1 MKILIDTREQGPWGI
16 TSTRKSRAYDYYLGK
31 GYDCEIRQLEFGDYL
46 FNNQVV
52 FEYKLIDD
60 LMSSITNGRLFDECV
75 NQTVTYPY
83 SYLIVEGNL
92 QDYILDS
99 WESYIVRKQY
109 SYDYQKYIK
118 STYARYEG
126 AIRRVQTICPVIYA
140 ASESV
145 AFQEMLLQAQ
155 KCCESR
161 YYGSEVKNLVKSAS
175 AVDSV
180 LCSVKGVSDKKAKLI
195 KETLNIKRLH
205 DLINCSVKDFNK
217 VKSIGE
223 ITANNIYSFIHEGD
237 GKLEKE

>member
-1 MKILIDTREQGPWGI
+1 MKIIVDTREHGPRGL
-16 TSTRKSRAYDYYLGK
+16 TSTRKSRAQEYYSAK
-31 GYDCEIRQLEFGDYL
+31 GYDCEIKQLTYGDYL

-60 LMSSITNGRLFDECV
+60 LMKSITNGRLFDECV

-92 QDYILDS
+92 QDYILDT

-109 SYDYQKYIK
+109 MFDYNKFIK
-118 STYARYEG
+118 STYSRYEG

-155 KCCESR
+155 KCCESKS
-161 YYGSEVKNLVKSAS
+161 YGSEVKNIVKSAS

-195 KETLNIKRLH
+195 KETLKIKSLT
-205 DLINCSVKDFNK
+205 DLIEATIEDFNK

-223 ITANNIYSFIHEGD
+223 ITANNLYEFIH
-237 GKLEKE
+237 KKED

>member
-1 MKILIDTREQGPWGI
+1 MRIIVDTREHGPHGL
-16 TSTRKSRAYDYYLGK
+16 TSTRKSRAQEYYSSK

-60 LMSSITNGRLFDECV
+60 LMKSITNGRLFDECV

-92 QDYILDS
+92 QDYILDT
-99 WESYIVRKQY
+99 WESYNVRKQY
-109 SYDYQKYIK
+109 MFDYNKFIK
-118 STYARYEG
+118 STYSRYEG

-155 KCCESR
+155 KCCESKV
-161 YYGSEVKNLVKSAS
+161 YGSEVKNLVKSAS

-195 KETLNIKRLH
+195 KETLSIRSLS
-205 DLINCSVKDFNK
+205 DLINQEVKDFNK
-217 VKSIGE
+217 VKSIWE
-223 ITANNIYSFIHEGD
+223 ITANNIYEFIH
-237 GKLEKE
+237 KKED

>member
-1 MKILIDTREQGPWGI
+1 MILVDSREHGPHGL
-16 TSTRKSRAYDYYLGK
+16 TSTRKSRAQEYYSSK

-60 LMSSITNGRLFDECV
+60 LMKSITNGRLFDECV

-109 SYDYQKYIK
+109 MFDYNKFIK
-118 STYARYEG
+118 STYSRYEG

-155 KCCESR
+155 KCCESKV
-161 YYGSEVKNLVKSAS
+161 YGSEVKNLVKSAS

-195 KETLNIKRLH
+195 KETLKIKSLT
-205 DLINCSVKDFNK
+205 DLMGATIEDFNK

-223 ITANNIYSFIHEGD
+223 ITANNIYEFIHKGD
-237 GKLEKE
+237 DELEKE

>member
-1 MKILIDTREQGPWGI
+1 MRIIVDTREHGPHGL
-16 TSTRKSRAYDYYLGK
+16 TSTRKSRAQEYYSSK
-31 GYDCEIRQLEFGDYL
+31 GYDCEIRQLTYGDYL

-60 LMSSITNGRLFDECV
+60 LMKSITNGRLFDECV

-109 SYDYQKYIK
+109 MFDYNKFIK
-118 STYARYEG
+118 STYSRYEG

-155 KCCESR
+155 KCCESKH
-161 YYGSEVKNLVKSAS
+161 YGSEAKSLLKSAS

-180 LCSVKGVSDKKAKLI
+180 LCSVKGVSSKKAKLI
-195 KETLNIKRLH
+195 KETLNIKNLN

-223 ITANNIYSFIHEGD
+223 ITANNIYSFIH
-237 GKLEKE
+237 KKED

>member
-1 MKILIDTREQGPWGI
+1 MRIIVDTHEHGPHGL
-16 TSTRKSRAYDYYLGK
+16 TSTRKSRAQEYYSSK
-31 GYDCEIRQLEFGDYL
+31 GYDCEIRQLTFGDYL

-60 LMSSITNGRLFDECV
+60 LMKSITNGRLFDECV

-92 QDYILDS
+92 QDYILDT

-109 SYDYQKYIK
+109 MFDYNKFIK
-118 STYARYEG
+118 STYSRYEG

-155 KCCESR
+155 KCCESKH
-161 YYGSEVKNLVKSAS
+161 YGSEAKSLLKSAS

-180 LCSVKGVSDKKAKLI
+180 LCSVKGVSSKKAKLI
-195 KETLNIKRLH
+195 KETLHIKNLN

-223 ITANNIYSFIHEGD
+223 ITANNIYSFIH
-237 GKLEKE
+237 KKED

>member
-1 MKILIDTREQGPWGI
+1 MKIIVDTREHGQHGL
-16 TSTRKSRAYDYYLGK
+16 TSTRKSRAQEYYSSK

-60 LMSSITNGRLFDECV
+60 LMKSITNGRLFDECV

-109 SYDYQKYIK
+109 TYDYQKYII

-180 LCSVKGVSDKKAKLI
+180 LCSVKGVSVKKAKLI
-195 KETLNIKRLH
+195 KETLSIRSLS
-205 DLINCSVKDFNK
+205 DLSNQEVKDFNK
-217 VKSIGE
+217 VKGIGE
-223 ITANNIYSFIHEGD
+223 KTSANIYEFIHKGD

>member
-1 MKILIDTREQGPWGI
+1 MRIIVDTREHGPRGL
-16 TSTRKSRAYDYYLGK
+16 TSTRKSRAQEYYSAK
-31 GYDCEIRQLEFGDYL
+31 GYDCEIRQLTYGDYL

-92 QDYILDS
+92 QDYILDT

-109 SYDYQKYIK
+109 MFDYNKFIK
-118 STYARYEG
+118 STYSRYEG

-155 KCCESR
+155 KCCESKH
-161 YYGSEVKNLVKSAS
+161 YGSEAKSLLKSAS

-180 LCSVKGVSDKKAKLI
+180 LCSVKGVSSKKAKLI
-195 KETLNIKRLH
+195 KETLHIKNLN

-223 ITANNIYSFIHEGD
+223 ITANNIYSFIH
-237 GKLEKE
+237 KKED

>member
-1 MKILIDTREQGPWGI
+1 MMILVDSREHGPRGL
-16 TSTRKSRAYDYYLGK
+16 TSTRKSRAKDYYSSK
-31 GYDCEIRQLEFGDYL
+31 GYDCRIKQLTYGDYL

-60 LMSSITNGRLFDECV
+60 LMKSITNGRLFDECV

-83 SYLIVEGNL
+83 SYLIVEGDL

-99 WESYIVRKQY
+99 WESYNVRKQY
-109 SYDYQKYIK
+109 MFDYNKFIK
-118 STYARYEG
+118 SAYSRYEG

-140 ASESV
+140 SSESV

-161 YYGSEVKNLVKSAS
+161 YYGSESKNLVKSAS

-195 KETLNIKRLH
+195 KETLGIHCLS
-205 DLINCSVKDFNK
+205 DLIGQEVKDFNK

-223 ITANNIYSFIHEGD
+223 ITANNIYEFIHKRED
-237 GKLEKE
+237 

>member
-1 MKILIDTREQGPWGI
+1 MRIIVDTREHGPRGL
-16 TSTRKSRAYDYYLGK
+16 TSTRKSRAQEYYSAK
-31 GYDCEIRQLEFGDYL
+31 GYDCEIKQLTYGDYL

-92 QDYILDS
+92 QDYILDT

-109 SYDYQKYIK
+109 MFDYNKFIK
-118 STYARYEG
+118 STYSRYEG

-155 KCCESR
+155 KCCESKH
-161 YYGSEVKNLVKSAS
+161 YGSEAKSLLKSAS

-180 LCSVKGVSDKKAKLI
+180 LCSVKGVSSKKAKLI
-195 KETLNIKRLH
+195 KETLHIKNLN

-223 ITANNIYSFIHEGD
+223 ITANNLYEFIH
-237 GKLEKE
+237 KKED

>member
-1 MKILIDTREQGPWGI
+1 MKIIVDTREHGPHGL
-16 TSTRKSRAYDYYLGK
+16 TSTRKSRAQEYYSSK

-60 LMSSITNGRLFDECV
+60 LMKSITNGRLFDECV

-83 SYLIVEGNL
+83 SYLIVEGDL

-109 SYDYQKYIK
+109 TYDYQKYIK
-118 STYARYEG
+118 STYSRYEG

-155 KCCESR
+155 KCCESKV
-161 YYGSEVKNLVKSAS
+161 YGSEVKNLVKSAS

-195 KETLNIKRLH
+195 KETLKIKSLT
-205 DLINCSVKDFNK
+205 DLMGATIEDFNK

-223 ITANNIYSFIHEGD
+223 ITANNLYEFIHKVED
-237 GKLEKE
+237 

>member
-1 MKILIDTREQGPWGI
+1 MRIIVDTREHGPRGL
-16 TSTRKSRAYDYYLGK
+16 TSTRKSRAQEYYSAK
-31 GYDCEIRQLEFGDYL
+31 GYDCEIKQLTYGDYL

-92 QDYILDS
+92 QDYILDT

-109 SYDYQKYIK
+109 MFDYNKFIK
-118 STYARYEG
+118 STYSRYEG

-155 KCCESR
+155 KCCESKH
-161 YYGSEVKNLVKSAS
+161 YGSEAKSLLKSAS

-180 LCSVKGVSDKKAKLI
+180 LCSVKGVSSKKAKLI
-195 KETLNIKRLH
+195 KETLKIKSLT
-205 DLINCSVKDFNK
+205 DLIEATIEDFNK

-223 ITANNIYSFIHEGD
+223 ITANNLYEFIH
-237 GKLEKE
+237 KKED

>member
-1 MKILIDTREQGPWGI
+1 MRIIVDTREHGPRGL
-16 TSTRKSRAYDYYLGK
+16 TSTRKSRAQEYYSAK
-31 GYDCEIRQLEFGDYL
+31 GYDCEIKQLTYGDYL

-92 QDYILDS
+92 QDYILDT

-109 SYDYQKYIK
+109 MFDYNKFIK
-118 STYARYEG
+118 ATYSRYEG

-155 KCCESR
+155 KCCESKH
-161 YYGSEVKNLVKSAS
+161 YGSEAKSLLKSAS

-180 LCSVKGVSDKKAKLI
+180 LCSVKGVSSKKAKLI
-195 KETLNIKRLH
+195 KETLHIKNLN

-223 ITANNIYSFIHEGD
+223 ITANNIYSFIH
-237 GKLEKE
+237 KKED

>member
-1 MKILIDTREQGPWGI
+1 MKIIVDTREHGPHGL
-16 TSTRKSRAYDYYLGK
+16 TSTRKSRAQEYYSSK
-31 GYDCEIRQLEFGDYL
+31 GYDCEIQQLTYGDYL

-60 LMSSITNGRLFDECV
+60 LMKSITNGRLFDECV

-109 SYDYQKYIK
+109 TYDYQKYIK

-155 KCCESR
+155 KCCESKV
-161 YYGSEVKNLVKSAS
+161 YGSEVKNL
-175 AVDSV
+175 
-180 LCSVKGVSDKKAKLI
+180 
-195 KETLNIKRLH
+195 
-205 DLINCSVKDFNK
+205 
-217 VKSIGE
+217 
-223 ITANNIYSFIHEGD
+223 
-237 GKLEKE
+237 

>member
-1 MKILIDTREQGPWGI
+1 MKIIVDTREHGPHGL
-16 TSTRKSRAYDYYLGK
+16 TSTRKSRAQEYYSTK
-31 GYDCEIRQLEFGDYL
+31 GYDCRIRQLTYGDYL

-60 LMSSITNGRLFDECV
+60 LMKSITNGRLFDECV
-75 NQTVTYPY
+75 NQTITYPY

-92 QDYILDS
+92 QDYILDT

-109 SYDYQKYIK
+109 TYDYQKYIK
-118 STYARYEG
+118 STYSRYEG

-155 KCCESR
+155 KCCESKV
-161 YYGSEVKNLVKSAS
+161 YGSAVKNLVKSAS

-195 KETLNIKRLH
+195 KETLKIKSLT
-205 DLINCSVKDFNK
+205 DLIGATIEDFNK

-223 ITANNIYSFIHEGD
+223 ITANNIYSFIHNVED
-237 GKLEKE
+237 

>member
-1 MKILIDTREQGPWGI
+1 MRIIVDTREHGPRGL
-16 TSTRKSRAYDYYLGK
+16 TSTRKSRAQDYYSTK
-31 GYDCEIRQLEFGDYL
+31 GYDCEIKQLTYGDYL
-46 FNNQVV
+46 FNDQVV

-60 LMSSITNGRLFDECV
+60 LMKSITNSRLFDECV

-83 SYLIVEGNL
+83 SYLIVEGDL

-155 KCCESR
+155 KCCESKH
-161 YYGSEVKNLVKSAS
+161 YGSEVKNMVKSAS

-180 LCSVKGVSDKKAKLI
+180 LCSVKGVSDKKARTI
-195 KETLNIKRLH
+195 KETLNIKNLN

-217 VKSIGE
+217 VRGIGE
-223 ITANNIYSFIHEGD
+223 KSSLNIYEFIH
-237 GKLEKE
+237 KKED

>member
-1 MKILIDTREQGPWGI
+1 MKIIIDTREHGPRGL
-16 TSTRKSRAYDYYLGK
+16 TSTRKSRARDYYSTK
-31 GYDCEIRQLEFGDYL
+31 GYDCEIQQLEFGDYL

-60 LMSSITNGRLFDECV
+60 LMKSITNGRLFDECV

-83 SYLIVEGNL
+83 SYLIVEGDL

-109 SYDYQKYIK
+109 MFDYNKFIK
-118 STYARYEG
+118 STYSRYEG

-155 KCCESR
+155 KCCESKT
-161 YYGSEVKNLVKSAS
+161 YGSEVKNIVKSAS

-180 LCSVKGVSDKKAKLI
+180 LCSVKGVSSKKAKLI
-195 KETLNIKRLH
+195 KETLKIKSLT
-205 DLINCSVKDFNK
+205 DLMEATVEDFNK

-223 ITANNIYSFIHEGD
+223 ITANNLYEFIHKGD

>member
-1 MKILIDTREQGPWGI
+1 MRIIVDTREHGPHGL
-16 TSTRKSRAYDYYLGK
+16 TSTRKSRAQEYYSSK

-60 LMSSITNGRLFDECV
+60 LMKSITNGRLFDECV

-109 SYDYQKYIK
+109 MFDYNKFIK
-118 STYARYEG
+118 STYSRYEG

-140 ASESV
+140 SSESV

-155 KCCESR
+155 KCCESKS
-161 YYGSEVKNLVKSAS
+161 YGSEVKNIVKSAS

-195 KETLNIKRLH
+195 KETLKIKSLT
-205 DLINCSVKDFNK
+205 DLIEATIEDFNK

-223 ITANNIYSFIHEGD
+223 ITANNLYEFIH
-237 GKLEKE
+237 KKED

>member
-1 MKILIDTREQGPWGI
+1 MRIIVDTREHGPHGL
-16 TSTRKSRAYDYYLGK
+16 TSTRKSRAQEYYSSK

-60 LMSSITNGRLFDECV
+60 LMKSITNGRLFDECV

-109 SYDYQKYIK
+109 TYDYQKYIK

-140 ASESV
+140 PSESV

-195 KETLNIKRLH
+195 KETLGITNLI
-205 DLINCSVKDFNK
+205 DLVDCSVEDFTS
-217 VKSIGE
+217 VKGISKK
-223 ITANNIYSFIHEGD
+223 TATNLHHFIHEGEL
-237 GKLEKE
+237 GEI

>member
-1 MKILIDTREQGPWGI
+1 MRIIVDTREHGPRGL
-16 TSTRKSRAYDYYLGK
+16 TSTRKSRAQEYYSAK
-31 GYDCEIRQLEFGDYL
+31 GYDCEIKQLTYGDYL

-75 NQTVTYPY
+75 NQAVTYPY

-92 QDYILDS
+92 QDYILDT

-109 SYDYQKYIK
+109 MFDYNKFIK
-118 STYARYEG
+118 STYSRYEG

-155 KCCESR
+155 KCCESKH
-161 YYGSEVKNLVKSAS
+161 YGSEAKSLLKSAS

-180 LCSVKGVSDKKAKLI
+180 LCSVKGVSSKKAKLI
-195 KETLNIKRLH
+195 KETLHIKNLN

-223 ITANNIYSFIHEGD
+223 ITANNIYSFIH
-237 GKLEKE
+237 KKED

>member
-1 MKILIDTREQGPWGI
+1 MKIIIDTREHGPHGL
-16 TSTRKSRAYDYYLGK
+16 TSTRKSRAQEYYSTK
-31 GYDCEIRQLEFGDYL
+31 GYDCEIRQLTYGDYL

-60 LMSSITNGRLFDECV
+60 LMKSITNGRLFDECV

-83 SYLIVEGNL
+83 SYLIVEGDL

-99 WESYIVRKQY
+99 WESYNVRKQY
-109 SYDYQKYIK
+109 MFDYNKFIK

-161 YYGSEVKNLVKSAS
+161 YYGSEAKSLLKSAS

-180 LCSVKGVSDKKAKLI
+180 LCSVKGVSSKKAKLI
-195 KETLNIKRLH
+195 KETLKIKSLT
-205 DLINCSVKDFNK
+205 DLMEATIEDFNK

-223 ITANNIYSFIHEGD
+223 ITANNLYEFIH
-237 GKLEKE
+237 KKED

>member
-1 MKILIDTREQGPWGI
+1 MKIIVDTREHGPRGL
-16 TSTRKSRAYDYYLGK
+16 TSTRKSRARDYYQGK
-31 GYDCEIRQLEFGDYL
+31 GYDCRIKQLTYGDYL

-60 LMSSITNGRLFDECV
+60 LMKSITNGRLFDECV

-83 SYLIVEGNL
+83 SYLIVEGDL

-109 SYDYQKYIK
+109 TYDYQKYIK

-140 ASESV
+140 SSESV

-155 KCCESR
+155 KCCESKV
-161 YYGSEVKNLVKSAS
+161 YGSEVKNLVKSAS

-195 KETLNIKRLH
+195 KETLKIKSLT
-205 DLINCSVKDFNK
+205 DLIGATIEDFNK

-223 ITANNIYSFIHEGD
+223 ITANNLYEFIHKVE
-237 GKLEKE
+237 E

>member
-1 MKILIDTREQGPWGI
+1 MRIIVDTREHGPHGL
-16 TSTRKSRAYDYYLGK
+16 TSTRKSRAQEYYSSK
-31 GYDCEIRQLEFGDYL
+31 GYDCEIRQLTYGDYL

-60 LMSSITNGRLFDECV
+60 LMKSITNGRLFDECV

-109 SYDYQKYIK
+109 MFDYNKFIK
-118 STYARYEG
+118 STYSMYEG

-155 KCCESR
+155 KCCESKH
-161 YYGSEVKNLVKSAS
+161 YGSEAKSLLKSAS

-180 LCSVKGVSDKKAKLI
+180 LCSVKGVSSKKAKLI
-195 KETLNIKRLH
+195 KETLHIKNLN

-223 ITANNIYSFIHEGD
+223 ITANNIYSFIH
-237 GKLEKE
+237 KKED

>member
-1 MKILIDTREQGPWGI
+1 MILVDSREHGPHGLA
-16 TSTRKSRAYDYYLGK
+16 STRKSRAQEYYSTK
-31 GYDCEIRQLEFGDYL
+31 GYDCEIRQLTYGDYL

-60 LMSSITNGRLFDECV
+60 LMKSITNGRLFDECV

-83 SYLIVEGNL
+83 SYLIVEGDL

-109 SYDYQKYIK
+109 TYDYQKYIK

-140 ASESV
+140 SSESV

-195 KETLNIKRLH
+195 KETLNIKNLN

-223 ITANNIYSFIHEGD
+223 ITANNIYSFIHNVED
-237 GKLEKE
+237 

>member
-1 MKILIDTREQGPWGI
+1 MKIIVDTREHGPRGL
-16 TSTRKSRAYDYYLGK
+16 TSTRKSRAQEYYSTK
-31 GYDCEIRQLEFGDYL
+31 GYDCEIRQLTYGDYL

-60 LMSSITNGRLFDECV
+60 LMKSITNGRLFDECV

-109 SYDYQKYIK
+109 TYDYQKYIK

-140 ASESV
+140 SSESV

-155 KCCESR
+155 KCCESKT
-161 YYGSEVKNLVKSAS
+161 YGSEVKNLVKSAS

-217 VKSIGE
+217 VRGIGE
-223 ITANNIYSFIHEGD
+223 KSSLNIYEFIH
-237 GKLEKE
+237 KKED

>member
-1 MKILIDTREQGPWGI
+1 MKIIVDTREHGPHGL
-16 TSTRKSRAYDYYLGK
+16 TSTRKSRAQDYYQGK
-31 GYDCEIRQLEFGDYL
+31 GYDCEIQQLEFGDYL

-60 LMSSITNGRLFDECV
+60 LMKSITNGRLFDECV

-92 QDYILDS
+92 QDYILDT

-109 SYDYQKYIK
+109 TYDYQKYIK

-155 KCCESR
+155 KCCESKV
-161 YYGSEVKNLVKSAS
+161 YGSEVKNLVKSAS

-180 LCSVKGVSDKKAKLI
+180 LCSVKGVSDKKATLI
-195 KETLNIKRLH
+195 KETLSIRSLS
-205 DLINCSVKDFNK
+205 DLINQEVKDLNK
-217 VKSIGE
+217 VKGIGE
-223 ITANNIYSFIHEGD
+223 KTSANIYEFIHKGD

>member
-1 MKILIDTREQGPWGI
+1 MRIIVDTREHGPRGL
-16 TSTRKSRAYDYYLGK
+16 TSTRKSRAQEYYSAK
-31 GYDCEIRQLEFGDYL
+31 GYDCEIKQLTYGDYL

-109 SYDYQKYIK
+109 MFDYNKFIK
-118 STYARYEG
+118 STYSRYEG

-155 KCCESR
+155 KCCESKH
-161 YYGSEVKNLVKSAS
+161 YGSEAKSLLKSAS

-180 LCSVKGVSDKKAKLI
+180 LCSVKGVSSKKAKLI
-195 KETLNIKRLH
+195 KETLHIKNLN

-223 ITANNIYSFIHEGD
+223 ITANNIYSFIH
-237 GKLEKE
+237 KKED

>member
-1 MKILIDTREQGPWGI
+1 MKIIIDTREHGPRGL
-16 TSTRKSRAYDYYLGK
+16 TSTRKSRAQEYYSAK
-31 GYDCEIRQLEFGDYL
+31 GYDCEIRQLTYGDYL

-60 LMSSITNGRLFDECV
+60 LMKSITNGRLFDECV

-109 SYDYQKYIK
+109 MFDYNKFIK
-118 STYARYEG
+118 STYSRYEG

-155 KCCESR
+155 KCCESKH
-161 YYGSEVKNLVKSAS
+161 YGSEAKSLLKSAS

-180 LCSVKGVSDKKAKLI
+180 LCSVKGVSSKKAKLI
-195 KETLNIKRLH
+195 KETLHIKNLN

-223 ITANNIYSFIHEGD
+223 ITANNIYSFIH
-237 GKLEKE
+237 KKED

>member
-1 MKILIDTREQGPWGI
+1 MRIIVDTREHGPRGL
-16 TSTRKSRAYDYYLGK
+16 TSTRKSRAQEYYSAK
-31 GYDCEIRQLEFGDYL
+31 GYDCEIKQLTYGDYL

-109 SYDYQKYIK
+109 MFDYNKFIK
-118 STYARYEG
+118 STYSRYEG

-140 ASESV
+140 ASECV

-155 KCCESR
+155 KCCESKH
-161 YYGSEVKNLVKSAS
+161 YGSEAKSLLKSAS

-180 LCSVKGVSDKKAKLI
+180 LCSVKGVSSKKAKLI
-195 KETLNIKRLH
+195 KETLHIKNLN

-223 ITANNIYSFIHEGD
+223 ITANNIYSFIH
-237 GKLEKE
+237 KKED

>member
-1 MKILIDTREQGPWGI
+1 MDILIDTREHGPRGL
-16 TSTRKSRAYDYYLGK
+16 TSTRKSRAQDYYQGK
-31 GYDCEIRQLEFGDYL
+31 GYDCEIQQLEFGDYL
-46 FNNQVV
+46 FNDQVV

-60 LMSSITNGRLFDECV
+60 LMKSITNGRLFDECV

-83 SYLIVEGNL
+83 SYLIVEGDL

-109 SYDYQKYIK
+109 GYDYQKYIK

-155 KCCESR
+155 KCLEFKH
-161 YYGSEVKNLVKSAS
+161 YGSEAKSLLKSAS

-180 LCSVKGVSDKKAKLI
+180 LCSIKGVSDKKARMI

-205 DLINCSVKDFNK
+205 DLINCSVEDFNK
-217 VKSIGE
+217 VRGIGE
-223 ITANNIYSFIHEGD
+223 KSSHNIYEFIH
-237 GKLEKE
+237 KKED

>member
-1 MKILIDTREQGPWGI
+1 MK
-16 TSTRKSRAYDYYLGK
+16 
-31 GYDCEIRQLEFGDYL
+31 
-46 FNNQVV
+46 
-52 FEYKLIDD
+52 
-60 LMSSITNGRLFDECV
+60 SITNGRLFDECV

-92 QDYILDS
+92 QDYILDA

-109 SYDYQKYIK
+109 MFDYNKFIK
-118 STYARYEG
+118 SSYSRYEG

-155 KCCESR
+155 KCCESKV
-161 YYGSEVKNLVKSAS
+161 YGSEAKSLLKSAS

-180 LCSVKGVSDKKAKLI
+180 LCSVKGVSSKKAKLI
-195 KETLNIKRLH
+195 KETLKIKSLT
-205 DLINCSVKDFNK
+205 DLMEATIEDFNK

-223 ITANNIYSFIHEGD
+223 ITANNLYEFIH
-237 GKLEKE
+237 KKED

>member
-1 MKILIDTREQGPWGI
+1 MRILIDTREHGPHGL
-16 TSTRKSRAYDYYLGK
+16 TSTRKSRAQEYYSSK
-31 GYDCEIRQLEFGDYL
+31 GYDCDIRQLEFGDYL
-46 FNNQVV
+46 FNDQVV

-60 LMSSITNGRLFDECV
+60 LMKSITTGRLFDECV

-83 SYLIVEGNL
+83 SYLIVEGDL

-118 STYARYEG
+118 STYSRYEG

-140 ASESV
+140 SSESV

-155 KCCESR
+155 KCCESKV
-161 YYGSEVKNLVKSAS
+161 YGSEVKNLVKSAS

-205 DLINCSVKDFNK
+205 DLINCSVKDFSS
-217 VKSIGE
+217 VRGIGE
-223 ITANNIYSFIHEGD
+223 KTSVNIYEFIH
-237 GKLEKE
+237 KKED

>member
-1 MKILIDTREQGPWGI
+1 MKIIVDTREQGPHGL
-16 TSTRKSRAYDYYLGK
+16 TSTRKSRAQDYYSSK
-31 GYDCEIRQLEFGDYL
+31 GYDCEIQQLTYGDYL

-60 LMSSITNGRLFDECV
+60 LMKSITNGRLFDECV

-92 QDYILDS
+92 QDYILDT
-99 WESYIVRKQY
+99 WESYNVRKQY
-109 SYDYQKYIK
+109 MFDYNKFIK
-118 STYARYEG
+118 STYSRYEG

-140 ASESV
+140 SSESV

-155 KCCESR
+155 KCCESKV
-161 YYGSEVKNLVKSAS
+161 YGSEVKNLVKSAS

-195 KETLNIKRLH
+195 KETLKIKSLT
-205 DLINCSVKDFNK
+205 DLMGATIEDFNK

-223 ITANNIYSFIHEGD
+223 ITANNIYEFIH
-237 GKLEKE
+237 KKED

>member
-1 MKILIDTREQGPWGI
+1 MRIIVDTREHGPRGL
-16 TSTRKSRAYDYYLGK
+16 TSTRKSRAQEYYSAK
-31 GYDCEIRQLEFGDYL
+31 GYDCEIKQLTYGDYL

-60 LMSSITNGRLFDECV
+60 LMKSITNGRLFDECV

-92 QDYILDS
+92 QDYILDT

-109 SYDYQKYIK
+109 MFDYNKFIK
-118 STYARYEG
+118 STYSRYEG

-155 KCCESR
+155 KCCESKH
-161 YYGSEVKNLVKSAS
+161 YGSEAKSLLKSAS

-180 LCSVKGVSDKKAKLI
+180 LCSVKGVSSKKAKLI
-195 KETLNIKRLH
+195 KETLKIKSLT
-205 DLINCSVKDFNK
+205 DLIEATIEDFNK

-223 ITANNIYSFIHEGD
+223 ITANNLYEFIH
-237 GKLEKE
+237 KKED

>member
-1 MKILIDTREQGPWGI
+1 MKIIVDTREHGPHGL
-16 TSTRKSRAYDYYLGK
+16 TSTRKSRAYDYYQGK
-31 GYDCEIRQLEFGDYL
+31 GYDCEIQQLEFGDYL

-60 LMSSITNGRLFDECV
+60 LMKSITNGRLFDECV

-83 SYLIVEGNL
+83 SYLIVEGDL
-92 QDYILDS
+92 QDYILDT

-145 AFQEMLLQAQ
+145 AFQEMLLQSQ
-155 KCCESR
+155 KCND
-161 YYGSEVKNLVKSAS
+161 YKTYGSMVKKEVKSES
-175 AVDSV
+175 AVDAV
-180 LCSVKGVSDKKAKLI
+180 LCSIKNISNKKAQMI
-195 KETLNIKRLH
+195 KQTHTIQNLN
-205 DLINCSVKDFNK
+205 DLMSLTIKDFK
-217 VKSIGE
+217 QVPGIGE
-223 ITANNIYSFIHEGD
+223 KTAMNIYRFIHEG
-237 GKLEKE
+237 EI